1 MRRILFSLLLGLAA
15 GAGSLAATAPAD
27 TEIVRAV
34 EKWRGERVG
43 RLTAPDGWLSL
54 IGLHFLQPGPN
65 RVGSAADND
74 IVLAKGPARLG
85 TATFAADGQITL
97 ELAAGAAATYEDAPF
112 TKTVLRPE
120 QGTTPGALVKFGT
133 VSLYAL
139 ERGGKMALRVKDS
152 ASPRLTG
159 FLGIDY
165 FPIDPRWVL
174 AATWV
179 PYEKARFVPYTNSR
193 GQPDRALVPGKAVFT
208 YQGQTYEIEPHDDGP
223 GTRPYFVLSD
233 TTSGTETYGAARFL
247 YIDRP
252 AGGPLVLDFN
262 RMQNP
267 PCAFTPFAACPLPAK
282 GNRLPFPV
290 RAGEKRYRGEEH

>member
-1 MRRILFSLLLGLAA
+1 MLLGSVAAA
-15 GAGSLAATAPAD
+15 GLRAAETGPGD
-27 TEIVRAV
+27 VVRAV
-34 EKWRGERVG
+34 EKWRGERLG

-65 RVGSAADND
+65 RVGSASDND
-74 IVLAKGPARLG
+74 VVLAKGPARLG
-85 TATFAADGQITL
+85 TATLAADGTITL
-97 ELAAGAAATYEDAPF
+97 ELAPGTAATYEDAPF
-112 TKTVLRPE
+112 TRTVLRPE
-120 QGTTPGALVKFGT
+120 QGTVPGGLVKFGT

-139 ERGGKMALRVKDS
+139 ERGGRKALRVKDS
-152 ASPRLTG
+152 AAPRLTG
-159 FLGIDY
+159 FLGLDY
-165 FPIDPRWVL
+165 FPIDPQWVI

-179 PYEKARFVPYTNSR
+179 PYEKARFVPFTNSR

-208 YQGQTYEIEPHDDGP
+208 YQGKTYEIEPFDDGP

-233 TTSGTETYGAARFL
+233 ATSGTETYGAARFL

-252 AGGPLVLDFN
+252 EAGPLALDFN

-267 PCAFTPFAACPLPAK
+267 PCAFTPFAACPLPPP
-282 GNRLPFPV
+282 GNRFPFPV